1 MKALEARPRYV
12 QENWLVVITSSY
24 GGVYEGNVTPAS
36 LYDDP
41 RLNSF
46 MMLYNSRFASK
57 LLQRPGSDELQY
69 KFYSPYFVG
78 PGQKA
83 TTNAVMTGNTEFLIW
98 VNDGVPIRMKRW
110 IKVDIPF
117 SLKCLIS
124 TATLGV
130 IEI

>member
-46 MMLYNSRFASK
+46 MMLYNSRFASNCCK
-57 LLQRPGSDELQY
+57 GRARMNY
-69 KFYSPYFVG
+69 N
-78 PGQKA
+78 
-83 TTNAVMTGNTEFLIW
+83 TNSIV
-98 VNDGVPIRMKRW
+98 
-110 IKVDIPF
+110 
-117 SLKCLIS
+117 LIS
-124 TATLGV
+124 SVPDKKRQQMPL
-130 IEI
+130 

>member
-57 LLQRPGSDELQY
+57 LLQRRARMNY
-69 KFYSPYFVG
+69 N
-78 PGQKA
+78 
-83 TTNAVMTGNTEFLIW
+83 TNSIV
-98 VNDGVPIRMKRW
+98 
-110 IKVDIPF
+110 
-117 SLKCLIS
+117 LIS
-124 TATLGV
+124 SVPDKKRQQMPL
-130 IEI
+130 

>member
-24 GGVYEGNVTPAS
+24 GGVYEGDVTPAS

-57 LLQRPGSDELQY
+57 LLQRARMNY
-69 KFYSPYFVG
+69 N
-78 PGQKA
+78 
-83 TTNAVMTGNTEFLIW
+83 TNSIV
-98 VNDGVPIRMKRW
+98 
-110 IKVDIPF
+110 
-117 SLKCLIS
+117 LIS
-124 TATLGV
+124 SVPDKKRQQMPL
-130 IEI
+130 